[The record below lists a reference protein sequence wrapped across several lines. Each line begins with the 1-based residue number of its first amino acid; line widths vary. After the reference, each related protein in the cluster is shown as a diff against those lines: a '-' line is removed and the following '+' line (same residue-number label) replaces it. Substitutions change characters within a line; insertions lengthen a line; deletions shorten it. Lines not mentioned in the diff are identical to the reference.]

1 VEVLQNNT
9 ALVRNFKKKSL
20 SKQKVACM
28 MQKLEN
34 VIPIG
39 FVASSVSSK
48 IMRIA

>member
-1 VEVLQNNT
+1 VKVLQNNI
-9 ALVRNFKKKSL
+9 ALLRNFRKKSL

-39 FVASSVSSK
+39 FVASGIDCK